1 MVDISGYQVVLNHSG
16 SPPENFTYTLPT
28 PTEIPA
34 GDTIKFEELVGGV
47 PEISASGSDPT
58 IVLLCTGDCNATTNT
73 IIDAVAINNSHPTLP
88 SGVNFTPAPL
98 MGSSAEEIFIRVA
111 FDGSFPNF
119 VESDW
124 EVDSICR

>member
-1 MVDISGYQVVLNHSG
+1 M
-16 SPPENFTYTLPT
+16 
-28 PTEIPA
+28 
-34 GDTIKFEELVGGV
+34 GDV

-98 MGSSAEEIFIRVA
+98 MGLENIFARVA

-119 VESDW
+119 VASDW
-124 EVDSICR
+124 EVVSICP